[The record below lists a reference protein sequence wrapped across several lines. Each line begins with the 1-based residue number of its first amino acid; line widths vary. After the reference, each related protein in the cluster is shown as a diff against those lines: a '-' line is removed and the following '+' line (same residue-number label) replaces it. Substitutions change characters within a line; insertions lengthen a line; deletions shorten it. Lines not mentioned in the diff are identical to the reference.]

1 MNRICVSSISAL
13 RQNRS
18 LVMIFQYPYL
28 HALVRSLKKS
38 NESSIIKKIQTHPV
52 LIIMNQK
59 ETKNLM

>member
-28 HALVRSLKKS
+28 HALVRSLKK
-38 NESSIIKKIQTHPV
+38 
-52 LIIMNQK
+52 
-59 ETKNLM
+59 